1 MVTYTQTLNSS
12 SIEITPNVPAMGSVI
27 WLHGLGADGHDFAS
41 IVPQLHLPAH
51 LPLRFVFP
59 HAPLR
64 PVTINNGYI
73 MRAWFDIYSMQI
85 DQRID
90 QAGMADSV
98 NLLSQLIRNEHDKGM
113 PAEKII
119 LGGFSQ
125 GAVIALTAG
134 LSYPQKLAGVIALSG
149 YLPNATQVLMNKSQ
163 ANQTIPV
170 FLAHG
175 VEDTVV
181 PFALGQATAAVLEK
195 HGILVAWHS
204 YRMPHSVC
212 ATEVNDIAEWL
223 RSVIL
228 IK

>member
-1 MVTYTQTLNSS
+1 MVTYTQTSTSS
-12 SIEITPNVPAMGSVI
+12 SVEITPDTPAIGSVI

-59 HAPLR
+59 HAPLK

-90 QAGMADSV
+90 QAGIADSV
-98 NLLSQLIRNEHDKGM
+98 NLLGQLIKNEHDKGIST
-113 PAEKII
+113 EKII

-125 GAVIALTAG
+125 GAVIALITG

-149 YLPNATQVLMNKSQ
+149 YLPNATQVLMNRSQ
-163 ANQTIPV
+163 ANQTISV

-175 VEDTVV
+175 TEDTVV
-181 PFALGQATAAVLEK
+181 PFMLGQVTAAALEK
-195 HGILVAWHS
+195 QGIPVAWHS
-204 YRMPHSVC
+204 YIMSHSVC
-212 ATEVNDIAEWL
+212 VEEINDIAQW
-223 RSVIL
+223 L
-228 IK
+228 IKVAP